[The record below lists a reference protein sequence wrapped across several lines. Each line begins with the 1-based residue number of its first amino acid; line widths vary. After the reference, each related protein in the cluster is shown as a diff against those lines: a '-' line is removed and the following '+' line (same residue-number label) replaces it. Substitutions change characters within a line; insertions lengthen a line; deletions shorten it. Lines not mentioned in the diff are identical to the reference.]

1 MEDYIGKTVKA
12 NYYRGIEAVGG
23 HIYFDKTGLVF
34 GSHLANI
41 QTGETR
47 IEYKDINSVNKR
59 NTLGF
64 VPNGLSIFTNDK
76 VQHKFVVYNRSSIL
90 EFLERVISIAQI

>member
-1 MEDYIGKTVKA
+1 MEDYIGKTIKA
-12 NYYRGIEAVGG
+12 NYYRGLEAVGG
-23 HIYFDKTGLVF
+23 HIYFDKSGLIF
-34 GSHLANI
+34 DSHRANI

-47 IEYKDINSVNKR
+47 IEYKNINSVNKR

-64 VPNGLSIFTNDK
+64 IPNGISIFTNDK

-90 EFLERVISIAQI
+90 EFLDRVISITQI

>member
-1 MEDYIGKTVKA
+1 MKDYIGKTVKA

-23 HIYFDKTGLVF
+23 HIHFDKTGLVF
-34 GSHLANI
+34 NSHGANI

-64 VPNGLSIFTNDK
+64 VPNGISIFTNDK
-76 VQHKFVVYNRSSIL
+76 VQHKLVVYNRSSIL
-90 EFLERVISIAQI
+90 EFLERIISTTQI